1 MKNRNK
7 KVLVYSQYPE
17 EVKRRVENIFAKVLE
32 QYPYPQSIGEQIDWI
47 HNMAGSLKTIE
58 ADSVMLAALVKK

>member
-1 MKNRNK
+1 MRNSNMKT
-7 KVLVYSQYPE
+7 LVYSQYPE
-17 EVKRRVENIFAKVLE
+17 EVKRRVENIFTKVLE

-58 ADSVMLAALVKK
+58 ADSVLLAALVKK

>member
-1 MKNRNK
+1 MKNRNIK
-7 KVLVYSQYPE
+7 ALVYSQYPE
-17 EVKRRVENIFAKVLE
+17 EVKHRVEIVFAKVLE

>member
-1 MKNRNK
+1 MKNRNMK
-7 KVLVYSQYPE
+7 ALVYSKFPE
-17 EVKRRVENIFAKVLE
+17 EVKSRVENVFSKVLE